1 MHCFLT
7 MNRTL
12 WILEAVIKV
21 ISMTNWTKNFQ
32 TCMVRDLITS
42 FAAIFFSL
50 SPPANSVASLNSHAI
65 LLSSASRSWDLW
77 ARRSTY
83 IQYSWVTQSSLLEI
97 YFFDSF
103 HLSGRNMFTLSY
115 QCSAGKIFRMS
126 QVYGS
131 WRGCTTNF
139 LHNALI
145 QLNYQRKARTAGSS
159 FHKFIVI

>member
-12 WILEAVIKV
+12 WILEEVIKV

-50 SPPANSVASLNSHAI
+50 SPLVNSVASLNSHDI

-97 YFFDSF
+97 FFFYSF
-103 HLSGRNMFTLSY
+103 QLSGRNMF
-115 QCSAGKIFRMS
+115 KI
-126 QVYGS
+126 QVLAK
-131 WRGCTTNF
+131 F
-139 LHNALI
+139 LGWVRSMAADVVVLPISFIIHWLI
-145 QLNYQRKARTAGSS
+145 DSIELPEKLELLVAAFTSS
-159 FHKFIVI
+159 